1 MKRSVLFPVSALS
14 LLLNSLLFAADPKP
28 AEEQLKAAAG
38 DVNAI
43 VFSPEPSRA
52 SEPSA
57 KAASD
62 WNDANRKYSSKIFTP
77 AKQHR
82 IDVPGSELVMLQGFH
97 WYADNYW
104 IHPAGGWWGTLA
116 QKAPDVAASGFDLV
130 WFPPVSIGSY
140 YPREWYNLDSQ
151 WGKKDMLLSA
161 VKAMHNAGVKVL
173 ADVVLNHR
181 NGSTNWLDF
190 KSPDWPSNVIVNN
203 DEVWAQSEY
212 AAMPRSLYTDEG
224 QGDFG
229 CRDLDHKNP
238 LVQEDTKI
246 FMRWLK
252 NDIGFDGWRYDMV
265 KGYAPSHV
273 MDYNVASSP
282 IFTVGEFY
290 DTDRQLLSNW
300 IDGTDNSPGK
310 ANASTAF
317 DFTTHYAIVGAVE
330 NERYELLNDNGRP
343 AGLIGWWPA
352 KSVTY
357 VESHDTSP
365 RDPNFIATASQEY
378 KTQRLMGYAYILTH
392 PGIPCVFWPH
402 FFDWGQAYHD
412 AIVKL
417 ISIRKSAGVTST
429 SPMQILEAT
438 NGLYAATIAGKNK
451 QLVLKLGRNWGWNP
465 GTGWTLETSGERY
478 AVWSRPI

>member
-1 MKRSVLFPVSALS
+1 MARAKLFLA
-14 LLLNSLLFAADPKP
+14 LLLPFVFNSFVGAGAPVTAD
-28 AEEQLKAAAG
+28 EQLKTTAG
-38 DVNAI
+38 SVV
-43 VFSPEPSRA
+43 VFSPEPTKA
-52 SEPSA
+52 AEPSA
-57 KAASD
+57 KAVTD
-62 WNDANRKYSSKIFTP
+62 WQDANRKYSSKAFSP
-77 AKQHR
+77 KPQHR
-82 IDVPGSELVMLQGFH
+82 IDVPGSELVLLQGFH

-104 IHPAGGWWGTLA
+104 IHPAGGWWGVLA
-116 QKAPDVAASGFDLV
+116 QKAPEVAKAGFDLV

-151 WGKKDMLLSA
+151 WGKKDMLLTA
-161 VKAMHNAGVKVL
+161 VSAMHKAGVKVL

-181 NGSTNWLDF
+181 NGSTTWIDF
-190 KSPDWPSNVIVNN
+190 KSPDWPSNVVVND
-203 DEVWAQSEY
+203 DEVWAQPDY
-212 AAMPRSLYTDEG
+212 AALPRSLYGDEG

-229 CRDLDHKNP
+229 CRDLDHRNP
-238 LVQEDTKI
+238 LVQEDTKV

-282 IFTVGEFY
+282 VFTVGEFY
-290 DTDRQLLSNW
+290 DTDRQLVSNW

-317 DFTTHYAIVGAVE
+317 DFTTHFALVGAVE
-330 NERYELLNDNGRP
+330 TERYELLNDNGRP
-343 AGLIGWWPA
+343 SGLIGWWPA
-352 KSVTY
+352 KAVTY

-417 ISIRKSAGVTST
+417 ISIRKGAGITST
-429 SPMQILEAT
+429 SPMQILTAT

-451 QLVLKLGRNWGWNP
+451 QLVVKLGRNWGWNP
-465 GTGWTLETSGERY
+465 GDGWTLETSGERY
-478 AVWSRPI
+478 AVWSRSVK

>member
-1 MKRSVLFPVSALS
+1 MARAKLFSVLLLSFVFSSVLSAG
-14 LLLNSLLFAADPKP
+14 APPTAD
-28 AEEQLKAAAG
+28 EQLKTASEN
-38 DVNAI
+38 VV

-52 SEPSA
+52 AEPSA
-57 KAASD
+57 KAATD
-62 WNDANRKYSSKIFTP
+62 WQDANRKYGSKAFSP
-77 AKQHR
+77 KPQHR

-104 IHPAGGWWGTLA
+104 IHPAGGWWGVLA
-116 QKAPDVAASGFDLV
+116 QKAPEVAAAGFDLI

-151 WGKKDMLLSA
+151 WGKKDMLLNS
-161 VKAMHNAGVKVL
+161 VKAMHKAGVKVL
-173 ADVVLNHR
+173 ADVVINHR
-181 NGSTNWLDF
+181 NGSSTWIDF
-190 KSPDWPSNVIVNN
+190 KSPDWPSNVVVND
-203 DEVWAQSEY
+203 DEVWAQPGY
-212 AAMPRSLYTDEG
+212 AAMPRSLYGDEG

-238 LVQEDTKI
+238 QVQEDTKI

-273 MDYNVASSP
+273 MNYNVASSP

-290 DTDRQLLSNW
+290 DTDRQLVSNW

-412 AIVKL
+412 AIAKL
-417 ISIRKSAGVTST
+417 ISIRKSAGITST

-451 QLVLKLGRNWGWNP
+451 QLVLKLGKNWGWNP
-465 GTGWTLETSGERY
+465 GDGWALETSGQRY
-478 AVWSRPI
+478 AVWSRSIK